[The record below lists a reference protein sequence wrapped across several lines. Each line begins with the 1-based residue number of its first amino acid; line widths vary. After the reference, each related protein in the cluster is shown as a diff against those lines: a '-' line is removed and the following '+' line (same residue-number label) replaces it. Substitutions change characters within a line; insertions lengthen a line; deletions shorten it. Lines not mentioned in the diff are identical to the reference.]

1 MQELNMHF
9 EELVESALFRQQ
21 ESKFA
26 FAKLDDSPMF
36 RQQMDNMSQVGYKL
50 KLIVLDLALENYL
63 DGLGEGYDRDIAFAS
78 ALESFGGQNDPICAS
93 FGGPVM
99 TKFAIALRE
108 IGTYK
113 EVLRSQIFLQKCS
126 SACVEAIYCQL
137 KVELMLNDRLLQLV
151 NVGLHDVKEAR
162 KRFDKANVIYDQCLL
177 DSENHLVPQAREK
190 YLSLRKSSRLDIAAA
205 IEEIGALAK
214 VEEKKRF
221 EFLEVVSGAMD
232 AHLHYFKQGYELL
245 HQLEPYINQV

>member
-1 MQELNMHF
+1 
-9 EELVESALFRQQ
+9 
-21 ESKFA
+21 
-26 FAKLDDSPMF
+26 
-36 RQQMDNMSQVGYKL
+36 
-50 KLIVLDLALENYL
+50 
-63 DGLGEGYDRDIAFAS
+63 
-78 ALESFGGQNDPICAS
+78 
-93 FGGPVM
+93 
-99 TKFAIALRE
+99 
-108 IGTYK
+108 
-113 EVLRSQIFLQKCS
+113 
-126 SACVEAIYCQL
+126 
-137 KVELMLNDRLLQLV
+137 MLNDRLLQLV

-162 KRFDKANVIYDQCLL
+162 KRFDKANVIYD
-177 DSENHLVPQAREK
+177 QAREK